1 MLRTVRLVD
10 GKYEF
15 DILDGQMVAARRD
28 GEEWPL
34 GLELRFFEAF
44 TAALGRIVELEEAGI
59 DDRTKPTNLVEAL
72 QKIRDVALARRPKM
86 GSYCLD
92 SEKSR
97 TRIQVS
103 QRGHINIEMWPE
115 DASPLVRFR

>member
-34 GLELRFFEAF
+34 GLEWRFSTAAM
-44 TAALGRIVELEEAGI
+44 AALGRIVELEEADL

-72 QKIRDVALARRPKM
+72 QKIRDVVLARRPEM
-86 GSYCLD
+86 GSYSLD

-115 DASPLVRFR
+115 DASGPLVR

>member
-1 MLRTVRLVD
+1 MTKTVRLED

-15 DILDGQMVAARRD
+15 DILDGQMVAARRH
-28 GEEWPL
+28 GKEWPP
-34 GLELRFFEAF
+34 GFEWRFSKAVM
-44 TAALGRIVELEEAGI
+44 AALGRIVELEEAGI

-72 QKIRDVALARRPKM
+72 QKIRDVVLARRPEM
-86 GSYCLD
+86 GSYSLD
-92 SEKSR
+92 SKISR

-115 DASPLVRFR
+115 DASGPLVR